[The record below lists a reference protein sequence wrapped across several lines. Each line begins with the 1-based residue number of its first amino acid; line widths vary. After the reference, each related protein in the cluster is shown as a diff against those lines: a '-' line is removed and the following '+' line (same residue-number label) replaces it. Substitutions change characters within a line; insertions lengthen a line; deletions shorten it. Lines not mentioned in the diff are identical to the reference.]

1 MRTTTRQNAH
11 NMYLRMK
18 KLLFI
23 ASEYASGMIPFAT
36 TIINTLSQD
45 RRFEVHCIC
54 VNSRKSSY
62 EGLIVKEA
70 HPVFVDYPEDK
81 IKKMIYKIWPFRIID
96 RIRMACDELNPD
108 VIHFLT
114 GDFTLATYISLH
126 VDERFYYTVHDLH
139 PHEVKTNSIM
149 EYLIFKDIVW
159 GYKKCRDAVENLTT
173 SSSSQLIELKA
184 IYKSK
189 KCILT
194 PFPTLVT
201 EAIRN
206 GKRIPGE
213 LRDIDGYILF
223 FGSVNTYKGVDL
235 LLEAFERSK
244 VMGCIKL
251 VIAGRGESYEI
262 HSDNIIRINRFID
275 DEEVSV
281 LFKKARLV
289 VYPYISATMS
299 GVLSLAYFF
308 DKLVLASDIPF
319 FREYATE
326 NVSFFQVGSIDSLQ
340 ESLETMVAR
349 AEDYHVEK
357 LGYERLYSGQALSEA
372 YWNLYND

>member
-1 MRTTTRQNAH
+1 
-11 NMYLRMK
+11 MYLRMK

-62 EGLIVKEA
+62 KGLIAKEA
-70 HPVFVDYPEDK
+70 HPVFVDYPEGK
-81 IKKMIYKIWPFRIID
+81 IKKIIYKIWPFGIID
-96 RIRMACDELNPD
+96 RIRLACDELNPD

-139 PHEVKTNSIM
+139 PHEVKTSSIM

-159 GYKKCRDAVENLTT
+159 GYKKCRDVVGNLTT
-173 SSSSQLIELKA
+173 SSFSQLVELRTL
-184 IYKSK
+184 YKSK

-201 EAIRN
+201 ETIRN
-206 GKRIPGE
+206 GKRMPRE
-213 LRDIDGYILF
+213 LQDIDGYVLF
-223 FGSVNTYKGVDL
+223 FGAVNSYKGVDL
-235 LLEAFERSK
+235 LIEAFKRSK
-244 VMGCIKL
+244 VMGTTKL
-251 VIAGRGESYEI
+251 VIAGKGMDYEI

-275 DEEVSV
+275 DDEVSA

-319 FREYATE
+319 FREYATG
-326 NVSFFQVGSIDSLQ
+326 NVSFFQVGNIDSLQ
-340 ESLETMVAR
+340 ESLEKMLVR

>member
-1 MRTTTRQNAH
+1 MGSTARQNAH

-62 EGLIVKEA
+62 KGLIAKEA
-70 HPVFVDYPEDK
+70 HPIFVDYPECK
-81 IKKMIYKIWPFRIID
+81 IKKIIYKIWPFGIID
-96 RIRMACDELNPD
+96 RIRLVCDELNPD

-139 PHEVKTNSIM
+139 PHEVKTSSIM

-159 GYKKCRDAVENLTT
+159 GYKKCRDVVGNLTT
-173 SSSSQLIELKA
+173 SSFSQLVELRSL
-184 IYKSK
+184 YKSK
-189 KCILT
+189 KCMLT

-201 EAIRN
+201 ETIRN
-206 GKRIPGE
+206 GKRMPRE
-213 LRDIDGYILF
+213 LQDIDDYVLF
-223 FGSVNTYKGVDL
+223 FGAVNSYKGVDL
-235 LLEAFERSK
+235 LIEAFKRSK
-244 VMGCIKL
+244 VMGTTKL
-251 VIAGRGESYEI
+251 VIAGKGMDYEI

-275 DEEVSV
+275 DDEVSA

-299 GVLSLAYFF
+299 GVFSLAYFF

-326 NVSFFQVGSIDSLQ
+326 NVSFFQVGNIDSLQ
-340 ESLETMVAR
+340 ESLEKMLTR

-372 YWNLYND
+372 YWELYND